1 MKRILTILF
10 VAGLWAACS
19 SPTNTYTV
27 KGKVTDPAYNGETVY
42 LINTENRNLLDSAV
56 IAQGEFT
63 FSGQIDT
70 AQMALL
76 RLQRLHSNFILEK
89 GEILIDMND
98 TEAPAGTLLNNT
110 MSEINAKSSQIQNNF
125 RTEIEKVKSQTDLS
139 DEEQEEILEKNF
151 EKLKQS
157 FDSLMNSYFQ
167 LNKDNALGTWIILNW
182 AGILTPEK
190 FNAVVAQAGNQVK
203 NSKAIQQIQEKNRRI
218 ELTAPGKLF
227 QDFKAEDKD
236 GKEISLSDYVGKGK
250 YTLVDFWASW
260 CGPCRQEIPYIAK
273 AYKDYQKKG
282 LIVIGVA
289 VWDKKEDHQKAVKDL
304 NIAWPQLFVP
314 TQEATELYGI
324 SGIPHIILFGPDGTI
339 IARDLRGKAIDEEL
353 QKIYK

>member
-98 TEAPAGTLLNNT
+98 TEAPAGTPLNNT

-125 RTEIEKVKSQTDLS
+125 RAEIEKVKSQTDLS

-218 ELTAPGKLF
+218 ELTAPGKL
-227 QDFKAEDKD
+227 
-236 GKEISLSDYVGKGK
+236 
-250 YTLVDFWASW
+250 
-260 CGPCRQEIPYIAK
+260 
-273 AYKDYQKKG
+273 
-282 LIVIGVA
+282 
-289 VWDKKEDHQKAVKDL
+289 
-304 NIAWPQLFVP
+304 
-314 TQEATELYGI
+314 
-324 SGIPHIILFGPDGTI
+324 
-339 IARDLRGKAIDEEL
+339 
-353 QKIYK
+353 